1 MMINKTHSYCYA
13 GLSRSNCTKYNL
25 TYKSKWDPCQI
36 VKVIATNINLQ
47 MQFVGGDVQMKWTVA
62 DVPLKILPHF
72 EKGEPQSK
80 LEHFKLFSVH
90 LNVSNSWPEVDWRS
104 FHVKFPPP
112 SCWRGRA
119 IVGFSSN
126 TLPLQLGKGAVQKSR
141 KNIIAT
147 IGSIVAELSAAI
159 VASSE

>member
-1 MMINKTHSYCYA
+1 M
-13 GLSRSNCTKYNL
+13 
-25 TYKSKWDPCQI
+25 
-36 VKVIATNINLQ
+36 
-47 MQFVGGDVQMKWTVA
+47 A

-72 EKGEPQSK
+72 EKGEPRSK

-119 IVGFSSN
+119 IVGFSST